1 MPDAWHRPAGRMSAV
16 AGSPLLIQHF
26 DVFARSPG
34 GGNPCPIV
42 PAAAGLSAAWM
53 QGIAAH
59 YGEETGF
66 VLRDEDGWALRFFVP
81 RHEMAMCVHASVAAV
96 TALVTGGLIDGGE
109 LLVRTA
115 SGPCRIGWDRTDPP
129 QVTVEQQPPVL
140 GAPLDLA
147 DRLADALGLPSGA
160 IDDRLPVRSV
170 SVSRAK
176 LIVPVRRAAD
186 VQRIEPD
193 FAALWQLCRDCG
205 TTGAYVFAPHPDG
218 ATERVVA
225 RQFPVDVGYP
235 EDAATG
241 VAAGALAA
249 YLADQARPATEAWLS
264 VDIEQGDAMGRP
276 SRLHGSALAGPDG
289 VRRSTVRGQA
299 QLRST
304 EQLDLGTLPA
314 PPPGL
319 VPELR

>member
-1 MPDAWHRPAGRMSAV
+1 MSAM
-16 AGSPLLIQHF
+16 AGSPLLVNHF
-26 DVFARSPG
+26 DVFVRSPG
-34 GGNPCPIV
+34 GGNPCPVV

-53 QGIAAH
+53 QAIAAH
-59 YGEETGF
+59 YGEEAGF
-66 VLRDEDGWALRFFVP
+66 VLRDEDGWVLRFFVP
-81 RHEMAMCVHASVAAV
+81 RHEMAMCVHATVAAV
-96 TALVTGGLIDGGE
+96 TALVSAGLIDGGD

-115 SGPCRIGWDRTDPP
+115 SGPCRIDWDGGDPP

-140 GAPLDLA
+140 GEPLDLA
-147 DRLADALGLPSGA
+147 GPLADALGLPSGA

-176 LIVPVRRAAD
+176 LIVPVRCAAD

-193 FAALWQLCRDCG
+193 LAALWQLCGDCG

-218 ATERVVA
+218 AAEHVVA

-249 YLADQARPATEAWLS
+249 YLADQARPATETWLD
-264 VDIEQGDAMGRP
+264 VDIDQGDAMGRP
-276 SRLHGSALAGPDG
+276 SRLRGTALAGPDG
-289 VRRSTVRGQA
+289 ARRSTVRGQA
-299 QLRST
+299 RLRST
-304 EQLDLGTLPA
+304 EQLDLATLPA
-314 PPPGL
+314 PAPGL